1 LHPFSFFLFSLL
13 LQPWIQALYWLRVE
27 RVGHPCLISDLGK
40 IFSFFTIQYNFSSQF
55 VTYNVYQIEVQS
67 FFFYFFSVFLS
78 WRDVGFCHG
87 LFLIYWGD
95 HEIFSQFCLCV
106 VSHLLICMCQA
117 ILASLEVNL
126 ILVPGLFKFHFP
138 VFY

>member
-40 IFSFFTIQYNFSSQF
+40 MFSFFTIQYNFSSQF

-95 HEIFSQFCLCV
+95 HEIFFPILFMCGVTFIDLH
-106 VSHLLICMCQA
+106 VSSHPCISWSELDSGA
-117 ILASLEVNL
+117 WS
-126 ILVPGLFKFHFP
+126 F
-138 VFY
+138 